1 MPELT
6 EVRVMD
12 LRQSQVD
19 KLIAKFA
26 PAYPNVTFVGYSDI
40 QEAMNGSD
48 IILTAVHG
56 ANNSGQD
63 VLDDKKFEPGQT
75 LVEISGGVS
84 FGKIRTMFDY
94 SVMDSID
101 AYCHRMNESRGYM
114 KKYFGKDIPE
124 LTHDIAD
131 AEIGDIINGK
141 AKGRMND
148 EQIVHAAGI
157 GMSIEDI
164 IVANT
169 IWRRAKERDIG
180 IVIDLIDDV

>member
-40 QEAMNGSD
+40 QEAMNSSD

-75 LVEISGGVS
+75 LVEISGRCFHFRQDPYYVRLLRYGQHRCLLPPHEREPRLHEEV
-84 FGKIRTMFDY
+84 FRQGHPG
-94 SVMDSID
+94 
-101 AYCHRMNESRGYM
+101 AY
-114 KKYFGKDIPE
+114 P
-124 LTHDIAD
+124 
-131 AEIGDIINGK
+131 
-141 AKGRMND
+141 
-148 EQIVHAAGI
+148 
-157 GMSIEDI
+157 
-164 IVANT
+164 
-169 IWRRAKERDIG
+169 
-180 IVIDLIDDV
+180 